1 MLGIQIVIKKKLAP
15 VGNEMKSIP
24 FLLGFSDY
32 VHDHENLYFP
42 EAIDTNFLQHQRVLH
57 YEDLIEKEMTEVV
70 EFVSSV

>member
-42 EAIDTNFLQHQRVLH
+42 EAIDTNFLQHQRLLH
-57 YEDLIEKEMTEVV
+57 
-70 EFVSSV
+70 